1 MSEVMNRQLLASL
14 AIVAALALVGAVAA
28 QVLVVQEAFADAKKQ
43 GCHPSKG
50 GNQGPNP
57 AFKNSGG
64 PDEKGPGPCFKQG
77 GGN

>member
-1 MSEVMNRQLLASL
+1 MSEVMNRQQLLASL
-14 AIVAALALVGAVAA
+14 AIVAALALVGVVAA

-50 GNQGPNP
+50 GPGPGP

-64 PDEKGPGPCFKQG
+64 PDEKGPGPCFKP
-77 GGN
+77 GN